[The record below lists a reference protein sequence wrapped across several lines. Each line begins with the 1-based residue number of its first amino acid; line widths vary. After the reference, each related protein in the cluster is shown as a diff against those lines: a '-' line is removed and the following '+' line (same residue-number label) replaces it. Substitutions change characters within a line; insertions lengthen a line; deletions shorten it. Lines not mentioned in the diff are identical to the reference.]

1 MAANKQEDSSPSPQV
16 WAYIFYSTLNI
27 IVTIFGS
34 WSHFGSH
41 WGWWFVNRH
50 WQLQTAVQCLTQT
63 LKNGRRWWRWG
74 NSSPTRE
81 QTAPALL
88 MLSIKSK
95 ERKKTTLVSNTSPL
109 LPLLPLFLI
118 LSPLPSAFFS
128 APTPSTYSLII
139 LPIEHSSEISHM
151 LVLQI

>member
-1 MAANKQEDSSPSPQV
+1 MVPEFKGRMPTSFSQEADGQLVLCLPCRWWQPQVRYMLSSVHKVLDQEVQEMAANKQEDSSPSPQV

-27 IVTIFGS
+27 IVILFGS

-88 MLSIKSK
+88 MLSIKR
-95 ERKKTTLVSNTSPL
+95 E
-109 LPLLPLFLI
+109 
-118 LSPLPSAFFS
+118 
-128 APTPSTYSLII
+128 
-139 LPIEHSSEISHM
+139 
-151 LVLQI
+151 